1 MGDNCIRAWIGCV
14 HVSTDRVDCALP
26 NHCPTSRWKVLDWRV
41 CSVDCDVESSMDID
55 TSKEKDDEQILDIH
69 EGADHSKEPSPIYL
83 KGGRLPN

>member
-1 MGDNCIRAWIGCV
+1 
-14 HVSTDRVDCALP
+14 
-26 NHCPTSRWKVLDWRV
+26 
-41 CSVDCDVESSMDID
+41 MDID